1 MGFCKD
7 EFQATKHA
15 REKRRYRITKFEP
28 ERRWKCFL
36 EIAKNEI
43 LREIWPYYEKG
54 PVMKSLCAGHSGKDF
69 LKVKS
74 VLFKLADPDVQ
85 CLITP
90 PSYGFWSKLSAYGKP
105 FFKGNPC

>member
-15 REKRRYRITKFEP
+15 REKSRYSITKFEP

-54 PVMKSLCAGHSGKDF
+54 PVMKSLCRAFRKGLSQSQISSIQASRSGCSMPHNSSIIWI
-69 LKVKS
+69 LVK
-74 VLFKLADPDVQ
+74 
-85 CLITP
+85 T
-90 PSYGFWSKLSAYGKP
+90 
-105 FFKGNPC
+105 